1 MINDRISL
9 DVKDHIA
16 HVQLSRPEKMNAL
29 DPEMFA
35 AIPKLEEA
43 LRADKSIRV
52 VVLSGAGDNFCAGLD
67 KSNFRAMLSPKS
79 DETPQ
84 TATAGGLS
92 KRTHGIAN
100 APQYAAWMWRKLP
113 MPVIAAIDGVAL
125 GGGLQI
131 LSLIH
136 I

>member
-67 KSNFRAMLSPKS
+67 KSNFIAMLSP
-79 DETPQ
+79 
-84 TATAGGLS
+84 
-92 KRTHGIAN
+92 N
-100 APQYAAWMWRKLP
+100 
-113 MPVIAAIDGVAL
+113 
-125 GGGLQI
+125 
-131 LSLIH
+131 
-136 I
+136 